1 MRWPASSQSRTI
13 PLHTSYLHP
22 AAVQQAAARAR
33 SGLLT
38 RRAKALLWTGLISID
53 QAVTITF
60 PVVISPT
67 AARFYV
73 LTHASLDDGKG
84 NVRPLEAYT

>member
-1 MRWPASSQSRTI
+1 M
-13 PLHTSYLHP
+13 
-22 AAVQQAAARAR
+22 
-33 SGLLT
+33 T
-38 RRAKALLWTGLISID
+38 RRAEALLGTGLIPID
-53 QAVTITF
+53 QAVTITL